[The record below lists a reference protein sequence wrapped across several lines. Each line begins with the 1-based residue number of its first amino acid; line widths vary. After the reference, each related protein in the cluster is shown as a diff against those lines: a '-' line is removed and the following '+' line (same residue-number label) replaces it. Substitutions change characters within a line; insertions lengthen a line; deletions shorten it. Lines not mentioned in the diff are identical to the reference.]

1 MNLEKNNKRKTILI
15 TGLTLC
21 VNRGGPAMALS
32 FMSLLKQHISAD
44 FIFAVPRDHWDLEV
58 VWAEKYGVKIVHA
71 CEITDYYLQ
80 KIPYPL
86 THIVAVV
93 LWRRW
98 VSKEEI
104 QNIYAKSAGVV
115 KKFKDAAVAS
125 DCIININ
132 GIAFV
137 GDGTRSWISSFYE
150 LSSSFFSKKYK
161 KPFFRYT
168 QSYGPFHKIL
178 VRMIARNELLK
189 LPCILARGDISAKN
203 CRELV
208 PVKVVHSFPDVAIVL
223 EPVNNEW
230 LNSFL
235 YTYNLK
241 KNGFVVLS
249 PSTVIYNMPS
259 TENSSLGRNHI
270 IVFSNLVQYFIKTGI
285 PVLFVP
291 HTTSPNQNECDRH
304 VSKQVVTN
312 IKSFIIPVGMCQII
326 EEELDCQQLKSVIS
340 ASQFAVVSRYHALVA
355 ALSTGVPSISLGW
368 NDKYQDLLN
377 FYNVGEYSVDS
388 RSAPPDQITEQIIE
402 KINCY
407 SGMKKTE
414 LVQRQKIL
422 EFSVHN
428 SIIICANW
436 INNMT

>member
-1 MNLEKNNKRKTILI
+1 MNLEKNNKPKTILI

-32 FMSLLKQHISAD
+32 FMSLLKQHISTD
-44 FIFAVPRDHWDLEV
+44 FIFAVPRDRWDLEV
-58 VWAEKYGVKIVHA
+58 EWAEKYGVRIVPS

-86 THIVAVV
+86 THIITIV
-93 LWRRW
+93 LRKRW
-98 VSKEEI
+98 VSKKEI
-104 QNIYAKSAGVV
+104 QMTYTNSVDI
-115 KKFKDAAVAS
+115 FKEFKEAAVAS

-137 GDGTRSWISSFYE
+137 GDGTRSWISSLFE
-150 LSSSFFSKKYK
+150 LSSSFYSKKFN

-168 QSYGPFHKIL
+168 QSYGPFNKLL
-178 VRMIARNELLK
+178 VRLIARNELLK

-203 CRELV
+203 CRDLV
-208 PVKVVHSFPDVAIVL
+208 PEKTVYSYPDVAIGL
-223 EPVNNEW
+223 EPANNEW

-235 YTYNLK
+235 STYNLQK
-241 KNGFVVLS
+241 GGFVVLS
-249 PSTVIYNMPS
+249 PSAVIYNMPS
-259 TENSSLGRNHI
+259 TDSSCLGRNHI

-291 HTTSPNQNECDRH
+291 HTTSPNLNECDRH
-304 VSKQVVTN
+304 VSKQVVTK
-312 IKSFIIPVGMCQII
+312 IKSFTIPVGMCQVI

-377 FYNVGEYSVDS
+377 FYNAGEYSVDS
-388 RSAPPDQITEQIIE
+388 RSAPPDQVTKQIIE

-407 SGMKKTE
+407 SCMKKTE

-428 SIIICANW
+428 SINMCANW